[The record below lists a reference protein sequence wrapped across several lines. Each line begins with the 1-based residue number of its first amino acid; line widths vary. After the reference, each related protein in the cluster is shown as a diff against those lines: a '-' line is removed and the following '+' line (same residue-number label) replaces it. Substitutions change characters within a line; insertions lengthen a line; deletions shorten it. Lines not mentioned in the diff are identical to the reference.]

1 MEASVFYEKLRELQI
16 EKRSEHKCTTVT
28 LGERAGLFN
37 FAYDTV
43 DTIECKLNE
52 LMSKFIN

>member
-1 MEASVFYEKLRELQI
+1 MFYEKLRELQI